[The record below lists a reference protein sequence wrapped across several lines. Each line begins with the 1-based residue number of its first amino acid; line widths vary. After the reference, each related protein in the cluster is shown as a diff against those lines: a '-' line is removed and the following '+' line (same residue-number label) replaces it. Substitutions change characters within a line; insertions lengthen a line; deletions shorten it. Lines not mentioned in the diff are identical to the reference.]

1 MSEGSF
7 DLVEQKINDLIQ
19 VVEALKNEK
28 AALAA
33 QAERLEGETQELN
46 RKISDMTRE
55 RGEVKERVERI
66 LARLEA
72 IEL

>member
-7 DLVEQKINDLIQ
+7 DLVEKKITDLIQ

-28 AALAA
+28 AALVE
-33 QAERLEGETQELN
+33 QAERLEGEAQELN
-46 RKISDMTRE
+46 RKLSDMTRE